1 MSIWGPLVQQRWP
14 VGVVWFATFLVFL
27 GTSYGTKKT
36 YRSAIN
42 SFNIIYALLNIKSPF
57 IHSRDYPAAQV
68 DIFMALATMA
78 SYKAAS
84 TVRVAKSAA
93 EDTWLLGGNK
103 GPIIDTILWKRMYKG
118 ILVYKGTKLAEKTA
132 VFPWQIRKKI
142 EYMLQNNDH
151 DTIYGASII
160 LADIC
165 GVLLGLR
172 RAEFFAS
179 AEKEPNLATLLCFRN
194 LAGLN
199 WDLAKDSQNWD
210 ATA

>member
-68 DIFMALATMA
+68 DIIMALATMA
-78 SYKAAS
+78 SSKAAS

-118 ILVYKGTKLAEKTA
+118 ILVYKGTKLARRQRYSHGRFE
-132 VFPWQIRKKI
+132 RKLNI
-142 EYMLQNNDH
+142 CCRIMTMTPSTVRLLYWR
-151 DTIYGASII
+151 IYVASSW
-160 LADIC
+160 A
-165 GVLLGLR
+165 
-172 RAEFFAS
+172 
-179 AEKEPNLATLLCFRN
+179 
-194 LAGLN
+194 
-199 WDLAKDSQNWD
+199 
-210 ATA
+210 